1 MKSTKRRDTIPGTPS
16 SIRATRLS
24 EVRAKTIQTSF
35 EAPDEAKQPPEV
47 EAANAADRD
56 DEDERVTLPVP
67 AAAPAAER
75 RPDPRRE
82 ED

>member
-24 EVRAKTIQTSF
+24 EVRGKTIQTSF
-35 EAPDEAKQPPEV
+35 EAPDEAKP
-47 EAANAADRD
+47 EAAKAADRE

>member
-24 EVRAKTIQTSF
+24 EVRGKTIQTSF
-35 EAPDEAKQPPEV
+35 EAPDEAKQAPEP
-47 EAANAADRD
+47 EAAKAAD

>member
-1 MKSTKRRDTIPGTPS
+1 MTSTKRRDTIPGTPS

-24 EVRAKTIQTSF
+24 EVRGKAIHTSY
-35 EAPDEAKQPPEV
+35 ESPPPEANRPP
-47 EAANAADRD
+47 EALNVADRNDDD
-56 DEDERVTLPVP
+56 DERITLPVP
-67 AAAPAAER
+67 AAPPVR